1 MLGCYILI
9 AWVILLLVILTGF
22 GVTITLKNYGLFN
35 RPTKEANM
43 LLLECYI
50 LIAWVALISGA
61 LVAFIHFII

>member
-1 MLGCYILI
+1 MVECYILI
-9 AWVILLLVILTGF
+9 AWVTMLLVVLVGF

-50 LIAWVALISGA
+50 LIGWVALL
-61 LVAFIHFII
+61 LVGVVGFIHCY